1 MTEYLVFRLY
11 GPMVSWGDV
20 AVGTYRPTFDHPS
33 KSAVMGL
40 LAAAIGIRRDED
52 IKLRTLAESYNF
64 AVRVDA
70 SGTMLRDY
78 HTSQVPSSG
87 SGRNKKYFATRK
99 DELAA
104 SQKDMK
110 TILSTRDYYCDAVY
124 NVCLWGKSDEV
135 PHSLENLAQKLKEPE
150 FVLYLGRKS
159 CPLAL
164 PIDAKVVSGANI
176 RDAFDMMNSDDLL
189 DGLQKDESMRLY
201 WEGTHDAGVPAMHT
215 ITRRDDPLSRKRWQF
230 ADRHEHFAVVKP
242 DGGMIDVHE

>member
-1 MTEYLVFRLY
+1 MTEYLIFRLY
-11 GPMVSWGDV
+11 GPMASWGDI

-52 IKLRTLAESYNF
+52 IELRTLAESYNF

-78 HTSQVPSSG
+78 HTSQVPPSG
-87 SGRNKKYFATRK
+87 KGKNAKHFATRK
-99 DELAA
+99 DELAVPK
-104 SQKDMK
+104 KDMK

-124 NVCLWGKSDEV
+124 SVCLWSKSDEV
-135 PHSLENLAQKLKEPE
+135 PYSLDNLAQKLKEPE

-159 CPLAL
+159 CPLAM
-164 PIDAKVVSGANI
+164 PIDAKIVSGANI
-176 RDAFDMMNSDDLL
+176 RDAFGMINSDNLL

-201 WEGTHDAGVPAMHT
+201 WEGTHDAGVPAVHT

-230 ADRHEHFAVVKP
+230 ADRQEHFAVVQSN
-242 DGGMIDVHE
+242 GGND